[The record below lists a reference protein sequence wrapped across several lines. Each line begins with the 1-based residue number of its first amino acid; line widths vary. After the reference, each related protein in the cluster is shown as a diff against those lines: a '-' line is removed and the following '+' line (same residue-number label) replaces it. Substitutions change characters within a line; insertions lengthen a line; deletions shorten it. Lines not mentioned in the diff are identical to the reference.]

1 MSAHAPA
8 VWETTVWRLESGFF
22 ARDAELAAAMQSHQ
36 FSTRVVPEI
45 DEATQFFRV
54 RVEAADLPT
63 PGCEVW
69 VIFVRAPG
77 HAAALAR
84 AAQLPDLNSR
94 LAQLRPQL
102 LAALPDA
109 KFCFVT
115 DDREGYARLIDPDT
129 MPVTFASGSWD

>member
-1 MSAHAPA
+1 
-8 VWETTVWRLESGFF
+8 
-22 ARDAELAAAMQSHQ
+22 MQSHQ